1 MIIDGKEYYTFE
13 EIRPMALEQMR
24 KEFKEKNNIIGHKFL
39 GDINKLFDN
48 KVHIGKWLSNNG
60 YVRIR
65 KQINNV
71 RQFYYVQLESTI

>member
-48 KVHIGKWLSNNG
+48 NI
-60 YVRIR
+60 I
-65 KQINNV
+65 
-71 RQFYYVQLESTI
+71 